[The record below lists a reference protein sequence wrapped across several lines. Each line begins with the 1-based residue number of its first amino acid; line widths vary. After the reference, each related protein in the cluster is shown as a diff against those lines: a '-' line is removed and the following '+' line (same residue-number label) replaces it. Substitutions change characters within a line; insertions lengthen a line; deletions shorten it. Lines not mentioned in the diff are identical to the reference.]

1 MKPFLA
7 ALALCLSSTAALAAV
22 EPNYDPT
29 KPPVT
34 NAWYASQSPAE
45 RQADL
50 DFIEGMRPHHAGA
63 LTMSDEYLKDGQ
75 ASDTHL
81 TQLAKGI
88 IHNQQF
94 EIGML
99 DRVEQLVS
107 PPVKGDTEWRQIAEK
122 GLAQKQRFTR
132 APMPGV
138 LFKGNT
144 NVTARDVQF
153 AKAMVVHHEGALTMC
168 NDYLANPAATN
179 KYLRLLCVDILADQ
193 KQEIDFMN
201 AAIKRYPGNPDDVKI
216 DASMIH
222 GMEGMHHGGGHGMKH
237 ESPKKASKVK
247 KQGHTGHAM
256 HGMDHGAMGH

>member
-1 MKPFLA
+1 MKPILA
-7 ALALCLSSTAALAAV
+7 AFALCFFSTAALAAV

-29 KPPVT
+29 KPPLS
-34 NAWYASQSPAE
+34 NAWYASQTSAQ

-63 LTMSDEYLKDGQ
+63 LSMSQDYLKDGQ

-88 IHNQQF
+88 IHNQTF

-99 DRVEQLVS
+99 DRVEQLII
-107 PPVKGDTEWRQIAEK
+107 PPVNGDKEWRQIAEK

-132 APMPGV
+132 APMPGL
-138 LFKGNT
+138 LFRGNT

-153 AKAMVVHHEGALTMC
+153 AKAMVVHHEAALTMC
-168 NDYLANPAATN
+168 KEYLGKPAATN
-179 KYLRLLCVDILADQ
+179 RYLRLMCVDILTDQ
-193 KQEIDFMN
+193 KMEIDFMN
-201 AAIKRYPGNPDDVKI
+201 AAVKRYPGNPDDVKI

-222 GMEGMHHGGGHGMKH
+222 GMEGMHHGGHHAPKAAKPLKAKKEHHMGHDM
-237 ESPKKASKVK
+237 P
-247 KQGHTGHAM
+247 
-256 HGMDHGAMGH
+256 GMDHGAMGH